1 MTALSRDAIIA
12 QLGPLDDEIVA
23 QIEASGASAEELA
36 EATAWVTNDE
46 ALINAGR
53 RLADGPTARL
63 VEILAALDEEAPS
76 PTGDPA

>member
-53 RLADGPTARL
+53 RLADGRTAGL

>member
-1 MTALSRDAIIA
+1 MRSSHSSVH
-12 QLGPLDDEIVA
+12 LDDEIVA
-23 QIEASGASAEELA
+23 QIEASGASTEELA

-53 RLADGPTARL
+53 RLADGRTARL

>member
-23 QIEASGASAEELA
+23 QIEASGASTEELA

-53 RLADGPTARL
+53 RLAEGRTARL
-63 VEILAALDEEAPS
+63 VEILAALDEETPS

>member
-1 MTALSRDAIIA
+1 MTVLSRDAIIA

-36 EATAWVTNDE
+36 EARAWVTNDE
-46 ALINAGR
+46 PLINAGR
-53 RLADGPTARL
+53 RLADGRIARL